1 MLVDTPGFNDTNR
14 PNTEILRNL
23 LEWLEQSYRKG
34 VRVTGIL
41 YLHPITSVRMMG
53 TDLLSLS
60 MLQQLCGTTCFSNIY
75 LGTSKWGL
83 IDAETGDRRERM
95 LMTEDAFWMP
105 MIQLGSRVMRVPD
118 DQKSAREFI
127 ADMIGLGKVTLSS
140 QDEMVNKGVQFD
152 SLGAVKVL
160 TVELTRERAQL
171 EAERRK
177 EEENLK
183 ADAERERRI
192 RAKKDEEDRKEAEA
206 LLQKQRDTE
215 QQARAEAERKRL
227 LEEWRARKDIEE
239 ERKRVEREETET
251 REQIAAEVAAEE
263 VKIKERGEREKT
275 NVKRRLAFDSAEERA
290 SNERDQF
297 LVGSAAGKVIAR
309 FAEPKQVYTRICCNC
324 LNVIGSGDFF
334 SE

>member
-53 TDLLSLS
+53 TDVLSLS
-60 MLQQLCGTTCFSNIY
+60 MLQQLCGTTCFSNIC

-83 IDAETGDRRERM
+83 IDAETGERRERM
-95 LMTEDAFWMP
+95 LMNEDAFWMP
-105 MIQLGSRVMRVPD
+105 MIQLGSRVIRVPD
-118 DQKSAREFI
+118 DQNSARELI
-127 ADMIGLGKVTLSS
+127 ADMIGLGKVTLSG
-140 QDEMVNKGVQFD
+140 QDEMVNRGVQFD

-160 TVELTRERAQL
+160 TAELTRERAKL

-177 EEENLK
+177 EESLK
-183 ADAERERRI
+183 ADAERERRS

-206 LLQKQRDTE
+206 LLQKQRDME
-215 QQARAEAERKRL
+215 QQAREEAEQKRL
-227 LEEWRARKDIEE
+227 LEEWKARKDIEE
-239 ERKRVEREETET
+239 ERKRVEQEETET
-251 REQIAAEVAAEE
+251 REKIAAELAAEE
-263 VKIKERGEREKT
+263 VKIREKGEREKS
-275 NVKRRLAFDSAEERA
+275 NVKRRLAFDSAEERV
-290 SNERDQF
+290 SNEIDQF
-297 LVGSAAGKVIAR
+297 LVGNAAGKVIAR